1 MRILVTGGAGYIGAT
16 AVDVLISE
24 GFHVSILDDLSTG
37 HRTAVHPTA
46 TFIEG
51 SLLDPASLSQA
62 LNDCEAVMHFAGK
75 SLVGES
81 VEKPDL
87 YWNINVNG
95 TRALLDEMHKQE
107 ISQLVFSS
115 SAATYGAP
123 EEMPISELAQ
133 ASPTNPYGVT
143 KLAIDEMISQQTQ
156 DFGLSAISLRYFN
169 VAGALKGSRG
179 WLPEKHN
186 PETHLIPN
194 LLKST
199 ELKPIHMYGTDWPTP
214 DGTAIRDY
222 VHVTD
227 LVQAHIQALRSL
239 EIGKHRI
246 INLGSGRGYSVR
258 EVLTATASFLGR
270 SVPHIESPRRS
281 GDPMTLIADISQ
293 AKEVLAWVP
302 TRDISSMVADTAH
315 SLEIV

>member
-16 AVDVLISE
+16 AVDALLSE
-24 GFHVSILDDLSTG
+24 GFDVSILDDLSTG
-37 HRTAVHPTA
+37 HRDAVHPTA

-51 SLLDPASLSQA
+51 SLLDPTSLSQA
-62 LNDCEAVMHFAGK
+62 LKSCEAVMHFAGK

-87 YWNINVNG
+87 YWDVNVNG
-95 TRALLDEMHKQE
+95 TRALLDEMEKQKVN
-107 ISQLVFSS
+107 QLVFSS

-133 ASPTNPYGVT
+133 AKPTNPYGVT
-143 KLAIDEMISQQTQ
+143 KLAIDEMIAKQSSEL
-156 DFGLSAISLRYFN
+156 GLSAISLRYFN
-169 VAGALKGSRG
+169 VAGALKSSRG
-179 WLPEKHN
+179 WLAERHD

-199 ELKPIHMYGTDWPTP
+199 DLNPVHIYGTDWPTP

-222 VHVTD
+222 VHVVD
-227 LVQAHIQALRSL
+227 LVSAHIQALRSL
-239 EIGKHRI
+239 KNPQNLI

-258 EVLTATASFLGR
+258 EVLNATSAHLGR
-270 SVPHIESPRRS
+270 AVPHVDSARRA
-281 GDPMTLIADISQ
+281 GDPVSLIADISR
-293 AKEVLAWVP
+293 AKEVLAWAP
-302 TRDISSMVADTAH
+302 IRDISSMVADTAH
-315 SLEIV
+315 SLEIA